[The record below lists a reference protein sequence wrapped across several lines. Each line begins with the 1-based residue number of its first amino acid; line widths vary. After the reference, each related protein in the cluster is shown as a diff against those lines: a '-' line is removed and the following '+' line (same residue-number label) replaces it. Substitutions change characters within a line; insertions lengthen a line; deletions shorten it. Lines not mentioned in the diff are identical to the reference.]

1 VRICLVT
8 TFFPNRAMPR
18 RAVFVRNLAVALQAR
33 VALTVVAPVPFAPP
47 LPGVSRWKLLR
58 SIELRA
64 ADGPLAVYHPRFVAV
79 PKLEA
84 LNGVSYGLG
93 VLRLL
98 RSLVRERSIQLLH
111 AHCAYPD
118 AVGVAIAAAALRLPF
133 VMTAHGSD
141 INVYADKPAVRP
153 QLRWALRRAAAVIAV
168 SRAIE
173 EKIRVLEP
181 SLGSRLVH
189 IPCAAADPAVF
200 EVRDQ
205 AQARRRLGL
214 EPAARIVVFAGELVP
229 IKGVATLVQAWGLLA
244 QSGQLDVIDRLIV
257 IGEGPLKQTLQS
269 VAQSAR
275 IAHLVSFAGE
285 MSQEELSTWLSAAS
299 VFCLPS
305 RNEGTPNVVIEALA
319 CGRPVV
325 ASAVGGIPDLIRPSM
340 NGVLVNPGDAGTL
353 AQALSEALGRT
364 WNPEQ
369 IARTVSGYTWE
380 VLAQRNAELFSRVIC
395 DGAQETSCP

>member
-1 VRICLVT
+1 
-8 TFFPNRAMPR
+8 MPR
-18 RAVFVRNLAVALQAR
+18 RAVFVRNLAVALQER

-47 LPGVSRWKLLR
+47 VPGVSRWRMLR
-58 SIELRA
+58 SIEPRD

-98 RSLVRERSIQLLH
+98 QSIVRERRIQLLH
-111 AHCAYPD
+111 AHCGYPD

-141 INVYADKPAVRP
+141 INVYADKIAVRA

-173 EKIRVLEP
+173 AKIRILEP
-181 SLGSRLVH
+181 SLGSRVVH
-189 IPCAAADPAVF
+189 IPCAAAYPAVF

-205 AQARRRLGL
+205 AHARRRLGL
-214 EPAARIVVFAGELVP
+214 EPAARIVVFAGGLVP
-229 IKGVATLVQAWGLLA
+229 IKGVATLVQAWRLLA
-244 QSGQLDVIDRLIV
+244 QSGQLDTIDRLIV
-257 IGEGPLKQTLQS
+257 IGEGPLRRALHS
-269 VAQSAR
+269 MAQSAR
-275 IAHLVSFAGE
+275 IAHLVRFTGE
-285 MSQEELSTWLSAAS
+285 LSQEELSAWLCAAS

-305 RNEGTPNVVIEALA
+305 RNEGTPNVVVEALA

-340 NGVLVNPGDAGTL
+340 NGLLVDPGDADAL
-353 AQALSEALGRT
+353 AKGLCEALGRT
-364 WNPEQ
+364 WNPEG

-380 VLAQRNAELFSRVIC
+380 ALAQRNADLYSHVIC
-395 DGAQETSCP
+395 GGAQETSCP